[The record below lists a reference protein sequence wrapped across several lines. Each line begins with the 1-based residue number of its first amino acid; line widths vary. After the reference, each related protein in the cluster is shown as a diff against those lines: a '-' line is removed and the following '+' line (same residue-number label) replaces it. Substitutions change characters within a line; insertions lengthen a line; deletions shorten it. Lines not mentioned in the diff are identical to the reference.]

1 MKFKIILFV
10 ISVLLFSGCD
20 KIGSTHIRK
29 TIEIDG
35 CTVKYVYNVDGP
47 DFYIAR
53 CGDTTT
59 TTWQEQSGKQT
70 ITRATINVNDAES
83 LRNRLSE
90 IEARDKALAK
100 LTAEER
106 KILGVEK

>member
-1 MKFKIILFV
+1 MKLKFIFFV
-10 ISVLLFSGCD
+10 VSVLLFSGCN
-20 KIGSTHIRK
+20 KIDSTHIQK
-29 TIEIDG
+29 IVEIDG
-35 CTVKYVYNVDGP
+35 CTVKYIYYEDGP
-47 DFYIAR
+47 NFYIAR

-106 KILGVEK
+106 KILGL